1 MNSRVQMVIR
11 IFTVLFKK
19 SIYSILL
26 SYKYLCN
33 VTKLTVKQNSVRGSI
48 IISKMTDHD
57 LLWLAVVMLRN
68 VTDIIAHACVTGM
81 FKKQT

>member
-33 VTKLTVKQNSVRGSI
+33 VTKLAVKQNSVILCKRQ
-48 IISKMTDHD
+48 H
-57 LLWLAVVMLRN
+57 WLAVVMLRN